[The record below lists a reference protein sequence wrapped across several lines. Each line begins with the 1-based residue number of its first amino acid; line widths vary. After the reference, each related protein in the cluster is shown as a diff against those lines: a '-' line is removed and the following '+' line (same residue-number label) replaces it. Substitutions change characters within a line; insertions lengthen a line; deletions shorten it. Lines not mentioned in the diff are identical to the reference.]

1 MLYNEKEVMEVCK
14 KYGIETVKKNGMP
27 LYKGKEM
34 DENFSIAEIMHEP
47 VVIKNGIWDEVS
59 DYMKYLH
66 RKLKLKGEMCVI
78 GSKIRFFQL
87 KYLICKVEMK
97 VIDCKEWVCLKVC
110 DLKDWVLGIYQ

>member
-1 MLYNEKEVMEVCK
+1 MLYDEKEVMEVCK

-34 DENFSIAEIMHEP
+34 DENFSIAEIMHET
-47 VVIKNGIWDEVS
+47 VVIRDGIWDEVS

-78 GSKIRFFQL
+78 GSKILFLRIKYWLCQL
-87 KYLICKVEMK
+87 EIMI
-97 VIDCKEWVCLKVC
+97 IDCKEQVCLKVC
-110 DLKDWVLGIYQ
+110 DLKDRVLGIS